1 MTHQLYTG
9 GMTHIYVFFYQFVEY
24 MFSLGHA
31 KIKRRNNA
39 AILVSWMG
47 GERGDWSN
55 FGSIVTSPDQS
66 ET

>member
-47 GERGDWSN
+47 GEGRLVKLWFDR
-55 FGSIVTSPDQS
+55 DQS
-66 ET
+66 